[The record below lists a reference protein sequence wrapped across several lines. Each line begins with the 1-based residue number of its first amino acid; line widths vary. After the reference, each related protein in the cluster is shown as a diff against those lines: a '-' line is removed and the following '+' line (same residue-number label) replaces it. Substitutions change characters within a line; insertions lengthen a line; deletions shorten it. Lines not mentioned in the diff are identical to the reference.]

1 MIIVVNFGSQTAHLI
16 LRRIRELGIDGVLLD
31 PQDAIEMIK
40 KKRPAGIIFSGG
52 PASVYQKGAPRIN
65 QQIFDLQMPIL
76 GICYGLQLIAFMLG
90 GEVNQEKKEYGP
102 TRLRLVNQDTPIT
115 TGLKKEFRVWMSH
128 GDEVMRIP
136 SDFAVIGSTD
146 KVKYAFVGSE
156 KRKIYAVQFHPE
168 VEHTQFGRQLL
179 KNFVKNICGL
189 RTKKRIIAIN
199 KTIETIKE
207 KTGDA
212 RVIGAISGG
221 VDSTVAAVLTAKAI
235 GKRFYPFYIETGL
248 GRIGTKEDVIKIF
261 EQISG
266 NSLQVINAEQQ
277 FLTALRGV
285 IDPERKRKIIGN
297 LYVKLFENVA
307 KKIKQ
312 ARFLLQGTIYSDV
325 IESSGAK
332 HSAKIKSHHNV
343 GGLPEKLGLKLLEPL
358 RFFYKDEVRKIG
370 RKLGLPPA
378 VVFKQPFPGPGN
390 AIRIIGAVTRQRLL
404 KQQLIDQILLEELEK
419 AGWLS
424 RVFQSFPILTGI
436 NSTAVKG
443 DNRFYGEVVA
453 LRIYQSKDIMTASW
467 AKLPY
472 WLLEKI
478 ATRIVNEVND
488 VSRVVYD
495 ITTKPPATMEWE

>member
-16 LRRIRELGIDGVLLD
+16 LRRIRELGIDGVLVD

-65 QQIFDLQMPIL
+65 QQIFDLQIPIL

-128 GDEVMRIP
+128 GDQVVRLP
-136 SDFAVIGSTD
+136 ADFAVIASTE
-146 KVKYAFVGSE
+146 KVKYAFIGSK
-156 KRKIYAVQFHPE
+156 KRNIYAVQFHPE

-199 KTIETIKE
+199 KTIETIKK

-212 RVIGAISGG
+212 QVIGAISGG

-325 IESSGAK
+325 I
-332 HSAKIKSHHNV
+332 
-343 GGLPEKLGLKLLEPL
+343 
-358 RFFYKDEVRKIG
+358 
-370 RKLGLPPA
+370 
-378 VVFKQPFPGPGN
+378 
-390 AIRIIGAVTRQRLL
+390 
-404 KQQLIDQILLEELEK
+404 
-419 AGWLS
+419 
-424 RVFQSFPILTGI
+424 
-436 NSTAVKG
+436 
-443 DNRFYGEVVA
+443 
-453 LRIYQSKDIMTASW
+453 
-467 AKLPY
+467 
-472 WLLEKI
+472 
-478 ATRIVNEVND
+478 
-488 VSRVVYD
+488 
-495 ITTKPPATMEWE
+495 